1 MELNGRWFIEP
12 KTKRTVLFKGVN
24 VSGGTKLPIG
34 IPSHERNGFWV
45 DYDRKI
51 SFVGKPFPLDEADKH
66 LKRFVNLGF
75 NLLRFLVTWE
85 ALEHEGPGIYD
96 EDYIDYLIQILK
108 KCQAYNIQVY
118 VDPHQDCW
126 SRHCGGS
133 GHPGWTLS
141 LAGLNPLH
149 FSETNAAIV
158 HNLYPE
164 PEKYPKM
171 IWNTNYQ
178 KLAAATMFT
187 LFFAGKTFAPK
198 CVVNGVHVQDYLQNS
213 FIKCFEHLA
222 KAVHYHDLEDTV
234 VVGYDTMNE
243 PGQGYISVPHLDQL
257 SQDDVSF
264 KMGLMPTSFQGM
276 LLGSG
281 IPTEVEYWEFK
292 WDGPKKTDQVLVDPG
307 HLTAW
312 LTETEL
318 QQVDTIF
325 GWKRNDTWTAG
336 CIWANHGVW
345 DKETQKL
352 LKPTYFTNHPLA
364 GQPTHFIDYW
374 KDHVTRYAQTLR
386 AIHSSALLFVQ
397 PPVLEVPPDM
407 PASLD
412 RLVYAP
418 HWYDGLTLV
427 KKKWCSYNVDFI
439 NLNRGKYGTGPLR
452 FLRALRVG
460 EKAIRQCFVDQIQTI
475 KTEGLQHIGQYPCI
489 MGEIGIPYDME
500 TGISSKALSFD
511 YLWHWLES
519 FFVVKQQQNDPS
531 SDIGNPLSSQNKAM
545 DANLNAMEQNL
556 LSYSLWNYTTDNDA
570 QWGDQWN
577 GEDLS
582 IWLSPSDESST
593 ALTVELEASITDQS
607 TMLSTTSSSTVA
619 SNDENDKAIRTAVTD
634 KLPWTNPNQA
644 ESTDSLQTL
653 LKQYQQHTNRRNVV
667 SIHRPHPRLTAG
679 TPISIRFQSP
689 TDKVKAKFDYTI
701 DYRTPCEG
709 PTEIYLPSCHF
720 PLPPTETNVKAT
732 HGHWKIH
739 TCQEHYWVMHWF
751 IDEHF
756 KQEED
761 GLASLSIEG
770 ILAI

>member
-1 MELNGRWFIEP
+1 MELNGRWFIDS

-24 VSGGTKLPIG
+24 LSGGTKLPIG
-34 IPSHERNGFWV
+34 VPSHERNGYWV

-51 SFVGKPFPLDEADKH
+51 SFVGRPFPLDEADKH

-96 EDYIDYLIQILK
+96 EEYIAYVIQILK
-108 KCQAYNIQVY
+108 KCQDYHIQAYI
-118 VDPHQDCW
+118 DPHQDCW

-133 GHPGWTLS
+133 GHPGWTLP

-164 PEKYPKM
+164 SENYPKM

-198 CVVNGVHVQDYLQNS
+198 CIVNGVHVQDYLQNS
-213 FIKCFEHLA
+213 FIKCFEHFA
-222 KAVHYHDLEDTV
+222 KAVHQYGLEDTV
-234 VVGYDTMNE
+234 VIGYDTMNE
-243 PGQGYISVPHLDQL
+243 PGQGYLSVPHLNQL

-281 IPTEVEYWEFK
+281 IPTKVEYWEFK

-318 QQVDTIF
+318 QKVDAIF
-325 GWKRNDTWTAG
+325 GWKRSDTWPAG

-345 DKETQKL
+345 NKETQQL
-352 LKPTYFTNHPLA
+352 LKPDYFVTNPLDHR
-364 GQPTHFIDYW
+364 PTHYIDYW
-374 KDHVTRYAQTLR
+374 KEHVVHYAQTLR
-386 AIHSSALLFVQ
+386 AIHSRALLFVQ
-397 PPVLEVPPDM
+397 PPVLEVPPEM

-452 FLRALRVG
+452 FIRALRVG

-475 KTEGLQHIGQYPCI
+475 KTEGLQQIGEYPCI
-489 MGEIGIPYDME
+489 LGEIGIPYDME
-500 TGISSKALSFD
+500 TGQTRK
-511 YLWHWLES
+511 E
-519 FFVVKQQQNDPS
+519 DPI
-531 SDIGNPLSSQNKAM
+531 SDIGNPLSSQNKAL
-545 DANLNAMEQNL
+545 DANLNAMDKNL
-556 LSYSLWNYTTDNDA
+556 LSYSLWNYMSDNDP

-582 IWLSPSDESST
+582 IWQSPSDESSSSLT
-593 ALTVELEASITDQS
+593 AELELSITDQS
-607 TMLSTTSSSTVA
+607 TMLSTASSSTMTPDH
-619 SNDENDKAIRTAVTD
+619 DEDEEDKVTGTTAAD
-634 KLPWTNPNQA
+634 KLPWTNSNQA
-644 ESTDSLQTL
+644 ESTDSLQAL
-653 LKQYQQHTNRRNVV
+653 LRQYQQHTNRRNVI
-667 SIHRPHPRLTAG
+667 SLHRPHPRLTAG
-679 TPISIRFQSP
+679 IPISIHFQSP
-689 TDKVKAKFDYTI
+689 TDKIKAKFDYTI
-701 DYRTPCEG
+701 SYNTACTS

-720 PLPPTETNVKAT
+720 PLPPTETKVET
-732 HGHWKIH
+732 TQGYWKVH
-739 TCQEHYWVMHWF
+739 TCQEHYWILHWF
-751 IDEHF
+751 INEQT
-756 KQEED
+756 KQEG
-761 GLASLSIEG
+761 GLATLSVEG
-770 ILAI
+770 ILVN